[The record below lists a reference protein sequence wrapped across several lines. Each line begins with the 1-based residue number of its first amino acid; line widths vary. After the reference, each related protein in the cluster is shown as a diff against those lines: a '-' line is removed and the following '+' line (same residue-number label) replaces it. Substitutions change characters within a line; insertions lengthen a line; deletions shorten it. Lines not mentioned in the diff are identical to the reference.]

1 MRVPEPGAGDMV
13 LARMGALV
21 DGLADA
27 GMTDACLSPGL
38 RSAPVVLALARRGGV
53 RIHVILDERSS
64 CFFALGLAKATGRP
78 VAVVTTSGT
87 AVANL
92 LPAVVEAA
100 QSGTPLLILSADRPP
115 ELRRAGANQTIDQVG
130 IFGVFARW
138 AHDAPVPQDGPG
150 GPEWWRELGS
160 KAVGETLRSPG
171 GPVHLNLPFRE
182 PVVPSGSG
190 GLAGSSRRA
199 AGGNA
204 RSDRVAPDPE
214 AVEELA
220 ALISGTERGL
230 ILAGSLDPWLPDE
243 DLAAV
248 EALADA
254 SGWPLLA
261 EPVSGLRRSP
271 RALAAGQHLL
281 MDQEFAEEHVPDV
294 VLQLG
299 ATPTT
304 RAGQGLVARAGRL
317 IVVSPRP
324 ADPSRRASATWDTDP
339 CLLAAKA
346 SGEIDPR
353 GPTPWLGAWRGADVA
368 ASAAVDGV
376 LAAVDEPFEGRLARD
391 VAGTLPNGSTL
402 FAGSSMPVRD
412 LDMYMVPR
420 PGLHVVGNRGAS
432 GIDGSV
438 STVFGI
444 AASGVPTFGLI
455 GDLALLHD
463 AGGLLWSA
471 RSDLDAVLV
480 VPNNRGG
487 GIFDH
492 LDIAREPEHELLFVT
507 PHDLDLSALAA
518 TAGAGYEKVPRA
530 YQISDVVRSAGQAGG
545 VHVIEVPID
554 RARGLGVRAQVRAAV
569 RLALGALDP
578 GS

>member
-1 MRVPEPGAGDMV
+1 VPEPGAGDVV

-21 DGLADA
+21 DGLADG

-38 RSAPVVLALARRGGV
+38 RSAPIALALARRGGV
-53 RIHVILDERSS
+53 AIHVILDERSS

-100 QSGTPLLILSADRPP
+100 QSGTPLLVLSADRPP
-115 ELRRAGANQTIDQVG
+115 ELRGAGANQTIDQVG
-130 IFGVFARW
+130 IFGVFVRW
-138 AHDAPVPQDGPG
+138 ENDAPVPQDGPG
-150 GPEWWRELGS
+150 GTGWWRELGS
-160 KAVGETLRSPG
+160 KAAGEALRSPG

-182 PVVPSGSG
+182 PVAPSGPG
-190 GLAGSSRRA
+190 GLAKSPRRA
-199 AGGNA
+199 AGANA
-204 RSDRVAPDPE
+204 RSVRAAPDPE

-220 ALISGTERGL
+220 ALISGTEPGL
-230 ILAGSLDPWLPDE
+230 ILAGSLDPWLQDE

-261 EPVSGLRRSP
+261 EPLSGLRRSS

-281 MDQEFAEEHVPDV
+281 MDQEFAREHVPEV

-304 RAGQGLVARAGRL
+304 RAGQELVARAGRL
-317 IVVSPRP
+317 VVVSSRP
-324 ADPSRRASATWDTDP
+324 ADPFRRATATWDTDP

-346 SGEIDPR
+346 GGEIDPR
-353 GPTPWLGAWRGADVA
+353 HGPTSWLRAWRAADVA
-368 ASAAVDGV
+368 ASGAVDGV

-391 VAGTLPNGSTL
+391 VAGALPNGSTL

-420 PGLHVVGNRGAS
+420 PGLRVVGNRGAS

-438 STVFGI
+438 STVLGI
-444 AASGVPTFGLI
+444 AASGVPTFALI

-471 RSDLDAVLV
+471 RTGLDAVLV

-492 LDIAREPEHELLFVT
+492 LDIAAEPEHELLFVT
-507 PHDLDLSALAA
+507 PHDLDLSALAD
-518 TAGAGYEKVPRA
+518 TAAAGYQKVPRA
-530 YQISDVVRSAGQAGG
+530 DQVSDVVRSAGQAGG

-554 RARGLGVRAQVRAAV
+554 RATGLGVRAEVRAAV
-569 RLALGALDP
+569 RLALAASDP
-578 GS
+578 GT